1 VIFIRKNVNFIKD
14 EVDESIR
21 SRFSAAL
28 RREAT
33 LRQRA
38 SIASAYRP
46 TFSPMV
52 EGSRRALANG
62 AAASAEAGAAAGEF
76 ISFAAPSPGGAAG
89 GGRFISFAAPSP
101 VGAAGGGRFISF
113 AAPAP
118 ASAEAGA
125 AAGGGR
131 SQTPEHELEPVS
143 PSKWQRNDCG
153 LVRGGSKWV
162 RAQSDPMSPS
172 YRPTS
177 PSYCPTSPSYNPTSP
192 SYHPSYKPLSPSYTP
207 RAQVAARLADASSK
221 GPSLEGMSFKA
232 APKHTASDY
241 HASEYSDGPKLT
253 ASDNSAD
260 PKLTASDNSADPKL
274 NNAGGCMAEVANDGV
289 EHREEDGPIQD
300 SRKRLRDSDEDLF
313 AGVDAQRR
321 RLENNANIL
330 RQYREICAATD
341 IDEESR
347 AIFKNDLMDILKN
360 SSSSSAGAKRND

>member
-1 VIFIRKNVNFIKD
+1 
-14 EVDESIR
+14 
-21 SRFSAAL
+21 
-28 RREAT
+28 
-33 LRQRA
+33 
-38 SIASAYRP
+38 
-46 TFSPMV
+46 M
-52 EGSRRALANG
+52 
-62 AAASAEAGAAAGEF
+62 
-76 ISFAAPSPGGAAG
+76 APSY
-89 GGRFISFAAPSP
+89 
-101 VGAAGGGRFISF
+101 
-113 AAPAP
+113 
-118 ASAEAGA
+118 
-125 AAGGGR
+125 
-131 SQTPEHELEPVS
+131 
-143 PSKWQRNDCG
+143 C
-153 LVRGGSKWV
+153 
-162 RAQSDPMSPS
+162 
-172 YRPTS
+172 PTS
-177 PSYCPTSPSYNPTSP
+177 PSYCPTSPSYNPTS
-192 SYHPSYKPLSPSYTP
+192 PSYKPLSPSYTP
-207 RAQVAARLADASSK
+207 RAQVAARLAHASSK

-321 RLENNANIL
+321 RLENNASIL

>member
-1 VIFIRKNVNFIKD
+1 
-14 EVDESIR
+14 
-21 SRFSAAL
+21 
-28 RREAT
+28 
-33 LRQRA
+33 
-38 SIASAYRP
+38 
-46 TFSPMV
+46 M
-52 EGSRRALANG
+52 
-62 AAASAEAGAAAGEF
+62 
-76 ISFAAPSPGGAAG
+76 APSY
-89 GGRFISFAAPSP
+89 
-101 VGAAGGGRFISF
+101 
-113 AAPAP
+113 
-118 ASAEAGA
+118 
-125 AAGGGR
+125 
-131 SQTPEHELEPVS
+131 
-143 PSKWQRNDCG
+143 C
-153 LVRGGSKWV
+153 
-162 RAQSDPMSPS
+162 
-172 YRPTS
+172 PTS
-177 PSYCPTSPSYNPTSP
+177 PSYCPTSPSYNPTS
-192 SYHPSYKPLSPSYTP
+192 PSYKPLSPSYTP
-207 RAQVAARLADASSK
+207 RAQVAARLAHASSK

-232 APKHTASDY
+232 ALKHTASDY

-260 PKLTASDNSADPKL
+260 PKLNNAQDDSAGGQL